1 MSESKE
7 PRNYTSHQKKIIQRY
22 YDNLDTIQL
31 QRLAELVGELFL
43 AEGKKQ
49 DKVWQRTEEA
59 MRRLKLPPARIEHL
73 MKQRKPALIAE
84 LVKELEGKK

>member
-7 PRNYTSHQKKIIQRY
+7 PRNYTNYQKKIIQRY
-22 YDNLDTIQL
+22 YDNSDTIQL

-49 DKVWQRTEEA
+49 ERVWQRVEEA
-59 MRRLKLPPARIEHL
+59 MRRLKLPAARIEHL
-73 MKQRKPALIAE
+73 MRQGKPTLIAE